1 MCVSFISCSLR
12 SSLFKKHLIQCP
24 FSYCWYCVWYF
35 IYFLR
40 IELNIRTQ
48 IYNQWWLFKIIMWL
62 KERLWMTKQPW
73 LLHLA
78 IIVWIFSSG
87 VEFVFRVW
95 YVNMFVVIAGNKWML
110 SVHLGYFSLDL
121 NSLLV
126 LAGDVTRGMKAPL

>member
-1 MCVSFISCSLR
+1 
-12 SSLFKKHLIQCP
+12 
-24 FSYCWYCVWYF
+24 
-35 IYFLR
+35 
-40 IELNIRTQ
+40 
-48 IYNQWWLFKIIMWL
+48 
-62 KERLWMTKQPW
+62 MTKQPW

-121 NSLLV
+121 NSHLV